1 MVNSAINRK
10 KISLISIYIKIFVN
24 YLQVIMIMISFKL
37 NWPNIVQEFLTYQ
50 EIAGSAAG
58 RLFTIDCL
66 LSEIVNLDTYF

>member
-1 MVNSAINRK
+1 
-10 KISLISIYIKIFVN
+10 
-24 YLQVIMIMISFKL
+24 MIMISFKL